1 MRCDLL
7 VVAMIFL
14 NSTAVSWTLFA
25 FACDKRVQN
34 KLRAEARGMA
44 TSTPSM
50 DELNSLPYLD
60 MVVREAMRLYP
71 PVQNTERVAAQ
82 DDVVPLSIPYTD
94 TKGKVQHEIV

>member
-1 MRCDLL
+1 
-7 VVAMIFL
+7 MIFL

-25 FACDKRVQN
+25 FACDKQVQN

-60 MVVREAMRLYP
+60 MVVREAMCLYP
-71 PVQNTERVAAQ
+71 PAPSMQRFAVQ
-82 DDVVPLSIPYTD
+82 DDVVPLSVPYTD
-94 TKGKVQHEIV
+94 TKGKVHHEIV